1 MFRSVGSRPFYQCD
15 GHFEFSCCE
24 KDIMGWPGGDDVH
37 VVGVNLVP
45 KITITNQTGSKNT
58 RA

>member
-24 KDIMGWPGGDDVH
+24 KDIMGWPGGNSVH
-37 VVGVNLVP
+37 VVGINLVP
-45 KITITNQTGSKNT
+45 KITLINQRHRKQKH
-58 RA
+58 